1 MAHHLVDRH
10 GAPARVILRRKPRHS
25 TRYVLPFAEIL
36 QGLHKAASQSTELRT
51 ACGKLVYLKGTAFRP
66 YVNAFQK
73 IRL

>member
-36 QGLHKAASQSTELRT
+36 QGLHKAASQSRELRF
-51 ACGKLVYLKGTAFRP
+51 LYSL
-66 YVNAFQK
+66 QK
-73 IRL
+73 NSCI